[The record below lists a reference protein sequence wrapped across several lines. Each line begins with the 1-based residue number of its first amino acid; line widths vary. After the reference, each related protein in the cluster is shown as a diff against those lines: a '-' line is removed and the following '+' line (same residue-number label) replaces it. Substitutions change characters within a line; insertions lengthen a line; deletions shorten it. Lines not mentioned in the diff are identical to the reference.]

1 MVLVTIV
8 HVVSPCWKYCDCVV
22 MVLVTLQ
29 DVRPRAIAAHVTKAV
44 AIVTMILYRL
54 CLFIMVSFFNTSK
67 IVFGILSR
75 KGTINFVF
83 PVQKYNFFLTLARK
97 SPTSSYLA
105 GDFFIFAAKGAA
117 ESGNGD
123 RSRRNR

>member
-44 AIVTMILYRL
+44 AIVTMILYKF
-54 CLFIMVSFFNTSK
+54 CLFIVAVVLIFGAKVILLFDTCKK
-67 IVFGILSR
+67 I
-75 KGTINFVF
+75 
-83 PVQKYNFFLTLARK
+83 PDQ
-97 SPTSSYLA
+97 
-105 GDFFIFAAKGAA
+105 FIFGRGLFHICRKMGKGI
-117 ESGNGD
+117 G
-123 RSRRNR
+123 